1 MRVKTKLEASP
12 TKQEAKT
19 SAEAS
24 RSKAGSKTAPSV
36 RRHFVES
43 RDVDND
49 TNEILPVSFGVHSS
63 GSHAWRPPSKK
74 FKAGGDWVS
83 MSLYLRVSFAQSYF
97 SVQF

>member
-12 TKQEAKT
+12 TKQEAKP

-36 RRHFVES
+36 RRHSVES
-43 RDVDND
+43 RDAEN

-63 GSHAWRPPSKK
+63 GSHSWRPPSKN

-83 MSLYLRVSFAQSYF
+83 MSLYLRVIFAQSYF
-97 SVQF
+97 SAQF